1 MVKIRKICVRVTER
15 HLALPIELVLPT
27 LKIYFHIV
35 LQTGIWCLI
44 FWLRFI
50 QWIDEI
56 TYSNAS
62 NFKHKPLFLKF
73 NYVLLTILQKQTL
86 RIYQQTTFAFVL
98 WLLPNYVLLENQFQ
112 GALCST
118 NVNAL
123 FVFHFSIMG
132 LCPKQIHSVLN

>member
-50 QWIDEI
+50 QWID
-56 TYSNAS
+56 YSTIS
-62 NFKHKPLFLKF
+62 RFPMM
-73 NYVLLTILQKQTL
+73 LTDMTLDLQFILQK
-86 RIYQQTTFAFVL
+86 
-98 WLLPNYVLLENQFQ
+98 
-112 GALCST
+112 
-118 NVNAL
+118 
-123 FVFHFSIMG
+123 
-132 LCPKQIHSVLN
+132 

>member
-1 MVKIRKICVRVTER
+1 MLGRKYLKQKVIQNKNNDISSKFNMSNVEKKNSSQNGFSFLKMWHNKSMVKIRKICVRVTEK

-73 NYVLLTILQKQTL
+73 NSILTILQKQIPT
-86 RIYQQTTFAFVL
+86 
-98 WLLPNYVLLENQFQ
+98 
-112 GALCST
+112 
-118 NVNAL
+118 
-123 FVFHFSIMG
+123 
-132 LCPKQIHSVLN
+132 